1 MGKPLGFLL
10 QRTAFRNSSH
20 EVRPLSLEKVTF
32 SGALLRGEK
41 NIKKVGKDDN
51 DKRFNHKDKN
61 KAKR

>member
-41 NIKKVGKDDN
+41 NIKIESRL
-51 DKRFNHKDKN
+51 KRHKK
-61 KAKR
+61 